1 MRTNLLALLT
11 GAAILAAPV
20 SLALTQ
26 TPVRPPADSATRPG
40 TAAAS
45 APPSA
50 PLRIDGIAAIVG
62 TKPILISE
70 VEAQALQ
77 MRASGRNPT
86 SEREFAEMKKEA
98 LAELID
104 VEVLVQKA
112 AEEKVEVSDLDMQ
125 KEFEDR
131 EKGVRAQFKTEA
143 ELRAALKEA
152 GFGTLEEWRRIQV
165 DMMKRAALQ
174 REVVQKLQQDG
185 KLPTVNVSEKD
196 VAEAFERRKAQL
208 PPKPA
213 TVSIRQIVI
222 PTVPSEASKARARA
236 KIDSIRAELVKTPD
250 DFENVAKK
258 FSMDGS
264 AAQGG
269 DLGWARR
276 GRMVPE
282 FERVMFAL
290 NPGVLSPIVETSFG
304 YHIIRVDRV
313 QPAEIKARHILI
325 IPEVDST
332 DDARTRAL
340 AAEVAEAWKKGS
352 NVDSLTIRYHD
363 DAEKED
369 KFIPNF
375 PRDSLPPQYRN
386 AIEGK
391 KLNDVLDPFPIPSR
405 REGVNKYVVA
415 QVAALGEAGEYTYAE
430 QKDRLR
436 RQLSEEAKFRRLIDS
451 LKERMYVSVRYD
463 PLAEVGK

>member
-1 MRTNLLALLT
+1 MRTNLLAYLT

-20 SLALTQ
+20 SLALGQ
-26 TPVRPPADSATRPG
+26 TPVRPAADSAPKSPQT
-40 TAAAS
+40 
-45 APPSA
+45 
-50 PLRIDGIAAIVG
+50 PLRIDGIAAMVG

-77 MRASGRNPT
+77 MRAGGRNPS

-112 AEEKVEVSDLDMQ
+112 AEEKVEVTDAEMA
-125 KEFEDR
+125 KEFEER
-131 EKGVRAQFKTEA
+131 EKSVRAQFKTEA
-143 ELRAALKEA
+143 ELRNALKEA
-152 GFGTLEEWRRIQV
+152 GFGTLEEWRRVQIEG
-165 DMMKRAALQ
+165 MKRAALQ
-174 REVVQKLQQDG
+174 REVVSKLQQDG

-196 VAEAFERRKAQL
+196 VADAFERRKDQL

-213 TVSIRQIVI
+213 MVSIRQIVI

-236 KIDSIRAELVKTPD
+236 KIDSIRAELVKRPD
-250 DFENVAKK
+250 DFENIAKQV
-258 FSMDGS
+258 SMDGS

-290 NPGVLSPIVETSFG
+290 NPGMLSPVVETSFG
-304 YHIIRVDRV
+304 FHIIRVDRV
-313 QPAEIKARHILI
+313 QPAEVKARHILI

-340 AAEVAEAWKKGS
+340 AVEVAEAWRKGA

-363 DAEKED
+363 EADKED

-391 KLNDVLDPFPIPSR
+391 KVNDVLDPFPIPSR
-405 REGVNKYVVA
+405 REGVNKYVVS
-415 QVAALGEAGEYTYAE
+415 QVAALGEAGVYTYAE

-436 RQLSEEAKFRRLIDS
+436 RQLSEEAKFRRLIDT
-451 LKERMYVSVRYD
+451 LKARMYVSVRYD
-463 PLAEVGK
+463 PLAELERK